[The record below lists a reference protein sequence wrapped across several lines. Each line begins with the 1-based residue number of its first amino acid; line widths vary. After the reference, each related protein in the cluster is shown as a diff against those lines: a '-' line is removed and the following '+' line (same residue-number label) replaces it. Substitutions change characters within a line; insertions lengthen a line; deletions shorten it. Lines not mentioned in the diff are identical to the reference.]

1 MLTHY
6 YEQLA
11 QTQSRGDTITV
22 TTLQDLFYQ
31 VIFIFVMYKRSCI
44 NMQKRGELCVTRY
57 VNAKYT

>member
-11 QTQSRGDTITV
+11 QTQARGDTITV

-31 VIFIFVMYKRSCI
+31 VTYAWFVFIYS
-44 NMQKRGELCVTRY
+44 Y
-57 VNAKYT
+57 S

>member
-11 QTQSRGDTITV
+11 QTQARGDTITV

-31 VIFIFVMYKRSCI
+31 VIILHSLVTLLSYVFITIAADSSS
-44 NMQKRGELCVTRY
+44 
-57 VNAKYT
+57 